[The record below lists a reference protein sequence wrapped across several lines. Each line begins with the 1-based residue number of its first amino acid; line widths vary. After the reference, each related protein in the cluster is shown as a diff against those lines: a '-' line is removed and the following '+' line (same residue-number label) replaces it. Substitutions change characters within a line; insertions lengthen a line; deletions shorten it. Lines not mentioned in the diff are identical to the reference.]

1 MPKRTQRTPT
11 WSIVFE
17 DAAQL
22 RSIVDAVSTV
32 MARVSFKV
40 VKRDG
45 KHVLEVD
52 SADVAMMCCV
62 SARLVLDKV
71 VTNEEGE
78 DEGFS
83 FCVDCKHF
91 ASAIETPSCAHLA
104 LTMLGL
110 AEESKIVLTMHEPE
124 QHAHEASSEVS
135 LYMEEEHDPLVAM
148 DFDMLLEVDLSLL
161 REMIKKARKAHT
173 EKLRI
178 CVYLQ
183 EVAQKK
189 ISLVVFSIEGDFTH
203 EQKFCHETT
212 RDDDGSTIVRAA
224 TDGTHKLLDTDATE
238 PAFEGVFPAEKI
250 DAFVKN
256 LPCRMLTAKIKTG
269 MPLMLDYPLGGT
281 CDDVSHIRFLV
292 AAVNEDV

>member
-1 MPKRTQRTPT
+1 MPKRSQRAPT

-22 RSIVDAVSTV
+22 RAVVDAVSTV

-45 KHVLEVD
+45 KHFLEVD

-71 VTNEEGE
+71 VTNDDE
-78 DEGFS
+78 EGFS
-83 FCVDCKHF
+83 FCVDCKHV
-91 ASAIETPSCAHLA
+91 ASAIDNPSCAHLA
-104 LTMLGL
+104 LTMEGL

-124 QHAHEASSEVS
+124 QHAHEACSEVS
-135 LYMEEEHDPLVAM
+135 LYMEEEQDPLVPM
-148 DFDMLLEVDLSLL
+148 DFDMLLEVDLSLM

-173 EKLRI
+173 ERLRI

-183 EVAQKK
+183 EVAQKQ
-189 ISLVVFSIEGDFTH
+189 ISLVVFSIDGDFKH

-212 RDDDGSTIVRAA
+212 RDEDGSTIVRAA
-224 TDGTHKLLDTDATE
+224 TDGTHKLLDTETVE
-238 PAFEGVFPAEKI
+238 PVFEGVFPAEKI

-256 LPCRMLTAKIKTG
+256 LPCRMLTAKVKTG

-281 CDDVSHIRFLV
+281 SDDESHIRFLV